1 MVGLHPEGP
10 TNRSKVRFR
19 LSDLVQPVQVTLRV
33 LDPGVSPP
41 VAAHAGDAGL
51 DLQARREVVLLPGE
65 RAAIPTGIAIAIPSG
80 YAGLVLPRS
89 GHARKSGVGLVNSP
103 GLIDSGYRGEI
114 EVLLI
119 NHGHEAVMF
128 RPGDRIAQ
136 LVIIA
141 VPVITWIPTESLPES
156 DRGQRGFGSTG
167 R

>member
-1 MVGLHPEGP
+1 M
-10 TNRSKVRFR
+10 
-19 LSDLVQPVQVTLRV
+19 SDLVQPVQVTLRV

-41 VAAHAGDAGL
+41 VAAHEGDAGL
-51 DLQARREVVLLPGE
+51 DLQARREAVLLPGE

-89 GHARKSGVGLVNSP
+89 GHARTSGIGLVNSP

-119 NHGHEAVMF
+119 NHGHEAVTF
-128 RPGDRIAQ
+128 QPGDRIAQ

-141 VPVITWIPTESLPES
+141 VPAIDWVPTESLPES
-156 DRGQRGFGSTG
+156 DRGQAGFGSTG